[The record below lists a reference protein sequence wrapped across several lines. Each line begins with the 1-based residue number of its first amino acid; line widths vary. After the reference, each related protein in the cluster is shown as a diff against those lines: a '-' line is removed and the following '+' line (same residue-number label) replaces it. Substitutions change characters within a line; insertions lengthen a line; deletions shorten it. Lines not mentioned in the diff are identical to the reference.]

1 MESTVIHPVGEYTRI
16 LQANIAEKLSRQP
29 IYEICIEA
37 ERIMG
42 TSRIVRWWD
51 QDLVNEPDE

>member
-37 ERIMG
+37 ERMPRLIRM
-42 TSRIVRWWD
+42 VRWWD
-51 QDLVNEPDE
+51 QDVVNETEE